1 MSAAAA
7 SRTQLART
15 LQTAYADGLISQR
28 TLSLRLDQVLH
39 SRLVE
44 PGRLVGD
51 LYLRSPTHSFKDSIS
66 QTMNTVI
73 GRLGGLFGDLTQ
85 DTVTLLAL
93 DWSAEP
99 RELLV
104 GRSSRC
110 DVVISEM
117 SVSGRRALPRP
128 GSPQGR
134 LIRRAVSS
142 AQLSS
147 AQGRPERP
155 GERSRVDGRS
165 GPIRSAGRHNDIR
178 LAATSQD
185 FKRSGLPTGPWLWAP
200 ATRS

>member
-1 MSAAAA
+1 
-7 SRTQLART
+7 
-15 LQTAYADGLISQR
+15 
-28 TLSLRLDQVLH
+28 
-39 SRLVE
+39 
-44 PGRLVGD
+44 
-51 LYLRSPTHSFKDSIS
+51 
-66 QTMNTVI
+66 
-73 GRLGGLFGDLTQ
+73 
-85 DTVTLLAL
+85 
-93 DWSAEP
+93 
-99 RELLV
+99 
-104 GRSSRC
+104 
-110 DVVISEM
+110 M
-117 SVSGRRALPRP
+117 SVSRRHARLILPGCQMGAAGPGLDQRQPPERAARGTLRATAGRRALPRP